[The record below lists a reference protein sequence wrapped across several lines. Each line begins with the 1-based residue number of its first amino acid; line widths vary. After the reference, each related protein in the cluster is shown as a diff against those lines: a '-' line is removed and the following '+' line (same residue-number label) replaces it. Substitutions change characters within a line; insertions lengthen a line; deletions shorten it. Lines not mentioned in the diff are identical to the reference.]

1 MADLSSFQSLMQQR
15 SSNYDHFTAELCL
28 KKSEPDYEIVFGKI
42 VAQRRGTKTVNR
54 DPLDFGEYV
63 YVAGTLRLEELVPIL
78 QEQNPTVKLGEYQL
92 TLKDASLRPLGSGKM
107 SSKNAFSAWPI
118 EVLEV
123 RPSSHANYINPS
135 SLVAH
140 DCARIFHD
148 QYDGIRQF
156 IGTNVSFNYNN
167 GYIGAILLVLPD
179 YRIRIDK
186 ITAQEHTLTVQLEK
200 AQSFLEARLHCLVD
214 GTGGREEIVRDIDSE
229 EIALTLKVPVEKIEI
244 IRIFITTA
252 VQGVVDWYEQIPTFH
267 SGATR
272 WITGQAPLTEQDA
285 VAEIRKGEGPHLEF
299 KPFVRL
305 GVGEKK
311 AAELIK
317 TAIAF
322 ANTEGGTIY
331 FGVTNQIEIEG
342 LEDDL
347 RKEYATGDVTAAAQ
361 KYARAVQT
369 FINDAT
375 TQRLDLSLDVV
386 SAEGHVLVR
395 LQVAELQAGKPAWDL
410 KHTKDCWIRQGS
422 NNVRPDPDMI
432 RKGFKENNGFAEEPW
447 SE

>member
-1 MADLSSFQSLMQQR
+1 MADVSPFQSLMQQR
-15 SSNYDHFTAELCL
+15 SCNYDHFTAELCL
-28 KKSEPDYEIVFGKI
+28 KKNDAGYEIVFGKM
-42 VAQRRGTKTVNR
+42 VAQPSGTKTLDR
-54 DPLDFGEYV
+54 SPLDFGEYA
-63 YVAGTLRLEELVPIL
+63 YVAATLRLDEMVPIL
-78 QEQNPTVKLGEYQL
+78 QEQNPTFRLGQYQL
-92 TLKDASLRPLGSGKM
+92 TLKDASLRPLGGSKM
-107 SSKNAFSAWPI
+107 PSKNAFSAWPA
-118 EVLEV
+118 EVLEL
-123 RPSSHANYINPS
+123 RPGSHANYINPS

-140 DCARIFHD
+140 DCDRIFHD

-167 GYIGAILLVLPD
+167 GYIGAILFILPD

-186 ITAQEHTLTVQLEK
+186 ITAKEHTLTVQLEK
-200 AQSFLEARLHCLVD
+200 VQAFSGARLHCLVD
-214 GTGGREEIVRDIDSE
+214 GTGGRDELVRDIDSE
-229 EIALTLKVPVEKIEI
+229 EIILTLKAPVEKIDI

-252 VQGVVDWYEQIPTFH
+252 AQGVVDWYEQVPTFH
-267 SGATR
+267 SGETR
-272 WITGQAPLTEQDA
+272 WITGQAPLKEQDT
-285 VAEIRKGEGPHLEF
+285 VAEIRKGEGPNLEF

-305 GVGEKK
+305 GAGEKK
-311 AAELIK
+311 AAELIR

-331 FGVTNQIEIEG
+331 FGVSKTIEIEG
-342 LEDDL
+342 IEDDL
-347 RKEYATGDVTAAAQ
+347 RKEYATGDVAAAAQ

-375 TQRLDLSLDVV
+375 SQRLELSLDVIT
-386 SAEGHVLVR
+386 AEGHVLVR
-395 LQVAELQAGKPAWDL
+395 LQVAELQADKPVWDL

-432 RKGFKENNGFAEEPW
+432 RKGFRENTGFAGRLW